1 MTIEVDFNI
10 PFLNSNIS
18 KYSQVKVSE
27 KKDLEKDLTDFKYSL
42 NQSSNHF
49 NQDQKR
55 ILLIRPGI
63 GIFLIHNKTINYIRI
78 SKMNDSEFARF
89 VLNTCMT
96 YLLFLNKHLL
106 MHGSCVQKDG
116 KSYVFLGNS
125 GSGKSTFAY
134 YFCKHHGFEI
144 VSEDVLALNKK
155 EVLNILPSYPCI
167 KLSKNIVDDVGFNLV
182 SDGRFDRLNRH
193 LYRIDE
199 RFFCKNTQQS
209 QIQKFF
215 FLKDQ
220 A

>member
-96 YLLFLNKHLL
+96 YLLF
-106 MHGSCVQKDG
+106 
-116 KSYVFLGNS
+116 
-125 GSGKSTFAY
+125 
-134 YFCKHHGFEI
+134 
-144 VSEDVLALNKK
+144 
-155 EVLNILPSYPCI
+155 
-167 KLSKNIVDDVGFNLV
+167 
-182 SDGRFDRLNRH
+182 
-193 LYRIDE
+193 
-199 RFFCKNTQQS
+199 
-209 QIQKFF
+209 
-215 FLKDQ
+215 
-220 A
+220 